1 MASFKEIAII
11 VAGNWKIVDPTTKT
25 YAEAVAK
32 IQKDRYVELK
42 EVESINGLIMK
53 NSCRS
58 NPSPNMS
65 PIQDT
70 KQQFLSKMPNHQQ
83 QQHQKEH
90 NQRVSAPNTMAM
102 PYDGVNGQHI
112 IRSPSMGCGF
122 DNPYMKCQQGVVS
135 DRISHVMAAPSP
147 CISPDNLRLDHFFS
161 NYEGNPMCGLFD
173 EVDVSDEDI
182 LRVYHSAD

>member
-1 MASFKEIAII
+1 MASFKEIATT

-42 EVESINGLIMK
+42 EVESINGLIME

-83 QQHQKEH
+83 HQHQKEH
-90 NQRVSAPNTMAM
+90 NRRASAPNTMAM
-102 PYDGVNGQHI
+102 PCDVVNGLHI

-122 DNPYMKCQQGVVS
+122 DNPNMKSQEGIVS
-135 DRISHVMAAPSP
+135 DRISPVMAAP
-147 CISPDNLRLDHFFS
+147 CIAPDNLRLDHFFS

-182 LRVYHSAD
+182 LRVYHSSD